1 MRTALGLRQSQIIFR
16 KIGRLG
22 TMAIA
27 QNSSPMN
34 NAIMVHHNP
43 AMLNRKRIGVLT
55 PSSNTALEPL
65 TSAMVSQL
73 GNVSAHFSR
82 FGVIEISLQEASS
95 RQFNSDKILAAA
107 QLLADARVDVIC
119 WSGTSA
125 SWLGFEKDDALC
137 ARINEFTGRPA
148 TTSVLALNEAM
159 ALNHISRFGLIT
171 PYIQDVHDR
180 IINNYRNNGMT
191 CVANRHLNIQDNFS
205 FGEIEP
211 DQLAN
216 LIREVAR
223 DKPQV
228 IVTMCT
234 NLRAAQLVHDLE
246 LEIGIPIY
254 DSVSAVVWKAL
265 RLVQIEPQ
273 RVCGWG
279 QLFNENS

>member
-1 MRTALGLRQSQIIFR
+1 MRQSQIILR
-16 KIGRLG
+16 QIGRLG

-34 NAIMVHHNP
+34 NAIMVHHSP

-82 FGVIEISLQEASS
+82 FGVTEISLQEVSS

-137 ARINEFTGRPA
+137 ARINEVTGRPA

-159 ALNHISRFGLIT
+159 ALNHINRFGLIT
-171 PYIQDVHDR
+171 PYIQEVHDR
-180 IINNYRNNGMT
+180 IIKNYRNNGMT
-191 CVANRHLNIQDNFS
+191 CVADRHLNIQDNFS
-205 FGEIEP
+205 FAEIEP

-223 DKPQV
+223 DKPQA

-246 LEIGIPIY
+246 REIGIPIY

-265 RLVQIEPQ
+265 RLIQIEPQ

-279 QLFNENS
+279 KLFSENL